1 MQKLNTQMQTTELNN
16 TQLYLLKMFSFV
28 TSDSELNDIKQLL
41 ADYYAKKVERDM
53 DKLWNDGLWNANKNE
68 EILKEHLRTPYK

>member
-1 MQKLNTQMQTTELNN
+1 MQTTELNN